1 MRKIQLTYQDRENR
15 KRKNAAF
22 QNKNRKRKDS
32 PIVLE
37 HYYTSEEFG
46 GHPKGVKSPVVHW
59 NSTLCKARNDREF
72 KLHVYSKRQIQVEN
86 FLK

>member
-1 MRKIQLTYQDRENR
+1 MEN
-15 KRKNAAF
+15 ATVL
-22 QNKNRKRKDS
+22 NKNRKRKNS

-37 HYYTSEEFG
+37 HYHTSEDFRG
-46 GHPKGVKSPVVHW
+46 YPKGIKSRGVHW

-72 KLHVYSKRQIQVEN
+72 KLHVYGKRQIQVEN